1 MNRKP
6 TQQSSLNLP
15 RSLLAGAVA
24 LSLALGGMA
33 VASAQPTGSDRPC
46 VERGAP
52 WGDKGRAESRQNLDH
67 EQRQALREQR
77 EERRQAWA
85 DMSDEER
92 QALRERRSEH
102 RKAWREMDDPDRQAL
117 RETMQER
124 RQAWNDM
131 DEDERQALRE
141 RKQERR
147 AAWEAKSPEE
157 RREMRER
164 LRDMDPEARREW
176 FQQQRG

>member
-6 TQQSSLNLP
+6 TQQSSLTLT

-33 VASAQPTGSDRPC
+33 VASAQPTGSDQPC

-52 WGDKGRAESRQNLDH
+52 WGDKGRSESRQNLDQ

-77 EERRQAWA
+77 E
-85 DMSDEER
+85 
-92 QALRERRSEH
+92 
-102 RKAWREMDDPDRQAL
+102 
-117 RETMQER
+117 ER